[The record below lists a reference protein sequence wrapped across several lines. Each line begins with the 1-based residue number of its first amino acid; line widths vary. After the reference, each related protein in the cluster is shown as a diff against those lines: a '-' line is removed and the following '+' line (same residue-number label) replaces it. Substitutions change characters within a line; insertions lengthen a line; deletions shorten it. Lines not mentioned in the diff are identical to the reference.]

1 MKTLQEI
8 VVKRDPNLI
17 PTFIPE
23 VLELQV
29 DPSPVVRR
37 ALLDFFDVAMQAKP
51 TPSTIL
57 IGLQCIQFL
66 LQDSI
71 AATVKRAVISAY
83 PTYRAALALA
93 VLNGSAPTEETQQM
107 WNAAGS
113 LKTAVVSLATGDAPN
128 SGVKL
133 SACKFIEQAGMLLT
147 ADVVPAVP
155 GVLPAPRALPAD
167 NVLISKAQLVKEGE
181 ALVAA
186 VNTLVKSTTQQE
198 VAAPVAMTC
207 IRAAMTFVQQRPQFM
222 GRIMPTLLSLARSSA
237 FGGGAAVEGA
247 PPAEQNGPAATALKA
262 ALSAALNSSHP
273 MAQAWKK
280 KVTEALTAMGAPPPE
295 PKPQQPRQ
303 R

>member
-1 MKTLQEI
+1 MI
-8 VVKRDPNLI
+8 KRDPNLI
-17 PTFIPE
+17 PVFIQE

-29 DPSPVVRR
+29 DPSPLVRR
-37 ALLDFFDVAMQAKP
+37 ALLDFFDAAVQVKP
-51 TPSTIL
+51 TPATVL
-57 IGLQCIQFL
+57 YGLQCIEFL
-66 LQDSI
+66 LLDSV

-93 VLNGSAPTEETQQM
+93 VVHGSAPTGETQQM
-107 WNAAGS
+107 WQAATA
-113 LKTAVVSLATGDAPN
+113 LKTAVVSMATGDAPN

-133 SACKFIEQAGMLLT
+133 SACKFVEQAGMLLT

-155 GVLPAPRALPAD
+155 GVLPAPRALPTD
-167 NVLISKAQLVKEGE
+167 NLLISKVQLVKEGE
-181 ALVAA
+181 ALVGA
-186 VNTLVKSTTQQE
+186 VNTLLKSTTEQE

-237 FGGGAAVEGA
+237 SGQTGVSPEGGNGHVPLEQTS
-247 PPAEQNGPAATALKA
+247 PASAALKA
-262 ALSAALNSSHP
+262 ALSAALDSTHP

-280 KVTEALTAMGAPPPE
+280 KVTEALTALGAPPPE
-295 PKPQQPRQ
+295 PKQQHQRQ